1 MLSEEGRIVM
11 VKKEITALALRQRF
25 GEVMDEVR
33 YRKEPYI
40 VTRNGRPLIV
50 LLDVGAYQ
58 ALEEKRQE
66 EAFIEEYADERVVEF
81 LKEDQVDAWTA
92 RSARKLLGE

>member
-1 MLSEEGRIVM
+1 M
-11 VKKEITALALRQRF
+11 VKKEITALSLRQRF

-50 LLDVGAYQ
+50 LLDVEAFR
-58 ALEEKRQE
+58 ALEEKQQE
-66 EAFIEEYADERVVEF
+66 EAFIEEYTDERLAEF
-81 LKEDQVDAWTA
+81 LKEDRIDAQTA
-92 RSARKLLGE
+92 RSARKLLG

>member
-1 MLSEEGRIVM
+1 MA
-11 VKKEITALALRQRF
+11 KKEITALALRQRF
-25 GEVMDEVR
+25 GEIMDEVR

-66 EAFIEEYADERVVEF
+66 EAFIEEYTDERMTEL
-81 LKEDQVDAWTA
+81 LKEDRVDAQTA
-92 RSARKLLGE
+92 RSARKLLG

>member
-1 MLSEEGRIVM
+1 MA
-11 VKKEITALALRQRF
+11 KKEITALALRQRF

-66 EAFIEEYADERVVEF
+66 EAFIEEYTDERVAEL
-81 LKEDQVDAWTA
+81 LKEDQVDAQTA
-92 RSARKLLGE
+92 RSVRKLLG

>member
-1 MLSEEGRIVM
+1 M

-33 YRKEPYI
+33 YRKEPYV

-50 LLDVGAYQ
+50 LLDVEAYR
-58 ALEEKRQE
+58 ALEAKQLE
-66 EAFIEEYADERVVEF
+66 EAFIEEYVDERIAEF
-81 LKEDQVDAWTA
+81 LKEDQVDAQTA
-92 RSARKLLGE
+92 RSIRTLLD

>member
-1 MLSEEGRIVM
+1 MA
-11 VKKEITALALRQRF
+11 KKEITALALRQRF

-66 EAFIEEYADERVVEF
+66 EAFIEEYTDERVTEL
-81 LKEDQVDAWTA
+81 LKEDRVDAQTA
-92 RSARKLLGE
+92 RSARKLLG

>member
-1 MLSEEGRIVM
+1 M

-50 LLDVGAYQ
+50 LLDVEAFW
-58 ALEEKRQE
+58 ALEARQQE
-66 EAFIEEYADERVVEF
+66 EAFIEDYTDERIAEF
-81 LKEDQVDAWTA
+81 LKEDQVDAQTA
-92 RSARKLLGE
+92 RSVRKLLD

>member
-1 MLSEEGRIVM
+1 MA
-11 VKKEITALALRQRF
+11 KKVITALALRQRF

-50 LLDVGAYQ
+50 LLDVEAFR
-58 ALEEKRQE
+58 ALEAKQQE
-66 EAFIEEYADERVVEF
+66 EAFIEDYTDERIAEF
-81 LKEDQVDAWTA
+81 LKEDQVDAQTA
-92 RSARKLLGE
+92 RSVRKLLD

>member
-1 MLSEEGRIVM
+1 M
-11 VKKEITALALRQRF
+11 VKKEITALSLRQRF

-50 LLDVGAYQ
+50 LLDIEAFR
-58 ALEEKRQE
+58 ALEQKQEE
-66 EAFIEEYADERVVEF
+66 EAFLEEYTEERVAEF
-81 LKEDQVDAWTA
+81 LKEDRLDAKTA
-92 RSARKLLGE
+92 RSARKLLDG

>member
-1 MLSEEGRIVM
+1 MA
-11 VKKEITALALRQRF
+11 KKEITALALRQRF

-66 EAFIEEYADERVVEF
+66 EAFIEEYADARVAEL
-81 LKEDQVDAWTA
+81 LKEDQVDAQTA
-92 RSARKLLGE
+92 RSARKLLGG

>member
-1 MLSEEGRIVM
+1 MA
-11 VKKEITALALRQRF
+11 KKQITALTLRQRF
-25 GEVMDEVR
+25 GEVMDAVR

-50 LLDVGAYQ
+50 LLDVEAYQ

-66 EAFIEEYADERVVEF
+66 EVFIEEYADARVAEF
-81 LKEDQVDAWTA
+81 LKEDRVDAQTA
-92 RSARKLLGE
+92 RSVRKLLDG